1 MREQEIIHTE
11 SSTPFRRV
19 LSASTLTKDSVRNRM
34 NEDVGSL
41 KEIMIDIPSGRVAY
55 AVLAVGGFL
64 GIGERLFAIPWGALA
79 LDEDRKCF
87 ILDVDKQ
94 RLQNAPGFDKDNWP
108 DMADPSWGGG
118 VSSYWRATGA
128 TSAISRAG
136 SQGDDAGINAGLR
149 YDQDSASLPD
159 REVDEKAREAREA
172 IDSPE
177 EESLR
182 QAEQI
187 GKSRRKA

>member
-1 MREQEIIHTE
+1 MLFLPWAV
-11 SSTPFRRV
+11 S
-19 LSASTLTKDSVRNRM
+19 SAS
-34 NEDVGSL
+34 GS
-41 KEIMIDIPSGRVAY
+41 
-55 AVLAVGGFL
+55 GF
-64 GIGERLFAIPWGALA
+64 FAIPWGALA

-128 TSAISRAG
+128 ASAISGAG
-136 SQGDDAGINAGLR
+136 SHGDDAGINAGLR
-149 YDQDSASLPD
+149 YNRDSASFSD

-172 IDSPE
+172 IDSLKEKVCVKPRR
-177 EESLR
+177 SANRAAKHIR
-182 QAEQI
+182 QD
-187 GKSRRKA
+187 KSARGAVSYTEAPAAPLNTIVNPP

>member
-11 SSTPFRRV
+11 SLTPFRRV
-19 LSASTLTKDSVRNRM
+19 LSASTLTKDSVRNRT

-41 KEIMIDIPSGRVAY
+41 KEIMIDVPSGRVAY

-79 LDEDRKCF
+79 LDQDRKCF

-108 DMADPSWGGG
+108 DMADPSWAAASVRIGAPPAPLRLYQGPARKEMMPK
-118 VSSYWRATGA
+118 STLSCAT
-128 TSAISRAG
+128 IR
-136 SQGDDAGINAGLR
+136 IR
-149 YDQDSASLPD
+149 RVCPI
-159 REVDEKAREAREA
+159 ARLMKRHAKR
-172 IDSPE
+172 
-177 EESLR
+177 
-182 QAEQI
+182 
-187 GKSRRKA
+187 GRR

>member
-1 MREQEIIHTE
+1 
-11 SSTPFRRV
+11 
-19 LSASTLTKDSVRNRM
+19 M

-108 DMADPSWGGG
+108 DMADLSWGGG

-177 EESLR
+177 GESLR